1 MKSLKNII
9 ISPEKAYPDE
19 THWANCL
26 LNEDL
31 DYFHIRKPQFTEK
44 MMLEYI
50 ENIDKKHRSRLV
62 LHSFHHLAEKLD
74 IQRLH
79 FSENDRK
86 NEAYE
91 RYKKHFSLSTSVHSI
106 DAFNLLDD
114 TWQYAFLSPVFA
126 SISKEGYGIKQNVF
140 QELKQRTNTAVELI
154 ALGGISAENLHRL
167 VNEPIDGIALL
178 GFVWQG
184 NHPLKNYQL
193 CKQTDL
199 L

>member
-1 MKSLKNII
+1 MSPLKNII
-9 ISPEKAYPDE
+9 ISPEKVYPDE
-19 THWANCL
+19 TYWVNGL
-26 LNEDL
+26 LNEGL
-31 DYFHIRKPQFTEK
+31 DCFHIRKPQFTEK
-44 MMLEYI
+44 MMLDYI
-50 ENIDKKHRSRLV
+50 EAIDKIHRSRLV
-62 LHSFHHLAEKLD
+62 LHSYHHLAEKLG

-86 NEAYE
+86 NKAYK
-91 RYKKHFSLSTSVHSI
+91 RYKNHFSLSTSVHSM

-126 SISKEGYGIKQNVF
+126 SISKQGYGIKQNVF
-140 QELKQRTNTAVELI
+140 QELKQRTNTATELI
-154 ALGGISAENLHRL
+154 ALGGISAENLYL
-167 VNEPIDGIALL
+167 LASEPIDGIALL

-184 NHPLKNYQL
+184 NHPLKNYRL

>member
-1 MKSLKNII
+1 MKSLKSII

-19 THWANCL
+19 TYWVNCL
-26 LNEDL
+26 LNEGL
-31 DYFHIRKPQFTEK
+31 DCFHIRKPQFTEK
-44 MMLEYI
+44 MILDYI
-50 ENIDKKHRSRLV
+50 EAIDKTHRSRLV
-62 LHSFHHLAEKLD
+62 LHSFHHLAEKLG

-86 NEAYE
+86 NKAYE
-91 RYKKHFSLSTSVHSI
+91 RYKKHLLLSTSVHSI
-106 DAFNLLDD
+106 DAFNLLAD

-126 SISKEGYGIKQNVF
+126 SISKKGYGIKQNVF
-140 QELKQRTNTAVELI
+140 EELKRRTNTAVELI

-167 VNEPIDGIALL
+167 ANESIDGIALL
-178 GFVWQG
+178 GFVWQR
-184 NHPLKNYQL
+184 NSPVKNYQL